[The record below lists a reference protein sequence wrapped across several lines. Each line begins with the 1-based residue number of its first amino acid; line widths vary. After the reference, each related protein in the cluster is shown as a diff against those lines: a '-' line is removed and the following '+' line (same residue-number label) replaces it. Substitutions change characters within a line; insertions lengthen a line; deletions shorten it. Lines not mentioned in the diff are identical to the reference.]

1 MLQKHAKLQPN
12 LTFCFVYQT
21 ERAAVFC
28 LLQPWRVH
36 FAFFEYDPR
45 GSPHVSV
52 LFVLCFAVGSVGC
65 CYVHSGEVG
74 ETPRK
79 QKSADVFAT
88 PETNRKP
95 LRLFQDGVNKS
106 QTFPPLSSTP
116 KTGVNLSPYYQ
127 SPISPLYRQNASF
140 SAKKSPALCL
150 GDFVVPNRGKKK
162 SRRINPTCLNERKAN
177 FGKCENSFDF
187 GRQVEELPAV
197 EGARAFLAEECMR
210 IVTRGV
216 PPKTIAN
223 KSFCLEK
230 KESEVVADLNL
241 VTQRGKLDLA
251 VGIYSAILRNNL
263 ALNLSS
269 ELYFL
274 VCLLYRKHFNKTTD
288 ETIDGIAV
296 LNESDCGLTE
306 ILTKPPAFSTI
317 FQSIHNVIYFAVKTI
332 ETIADNFK
340 IFDKHTLK
348 LLAEHKHLATFAPR
362 LTAKLAAFHHQKPET
377 TPQIFDDATGVNV
390 CFISDTDNRENF
402 PNDQAFGAFRKQR
415 DLFYEILRIWEKNH
429 LTSDWSFG
437 MALGGKIRAL
447 LALHH
452 EGVNYMHL
460 ARLFKNQL
468 LSTYGRQ
475 NSVSISF
482 F

>member
-1 MLQKHAKLQPN
+1 MSVW
-12 LTFCFVYQT
+12 FVSCFK
-21 ERAAVFC
+21 
-28 LLQPWRVH
+28 
-36 FAFFEYDPR
+36 
-45 GSPHVSV
+45 
-52 LFVLCFAVGSVGC
+52 VGSNC

-74 ETPRK
+74 DTPRK
-79 QKSADVFAT
+79 QKTTTTT

-95 LRLFQDGVNKS
+95 LRLFQDGANQS
-106 QTFPPLSSTP
+106 QTFPPPINTP
-116 KTGVNLSPYYQ
+116 TTGVKLAPYYE

-140 SAKKSPALCL
+140 SARKSPALCL
-150 GDFVVPNRGKKK
+150 GDFVVSGGRGRKK

-187 GRQVEELPAV
+187 GRQVEELPPV

-216 PPKTIAN
+216 PQKPIAN
-223 KSFCLEK
+223 KSFCLERK
-230 KESEVVADLNL
+230 DTEAVVADLNL
-241 VTQRGKLDLA
+241 VTQRGSLDLA

-263 ALNLSS
+263 ALNLTS

-274 VCLLYRKHFNKTTD
+274 VCLLYRKHINKTTD
-288 ETIDGIAV
+288 ETIDGITI
-296 LNESDCGLTE
+296 LNENDSALAE
-306 ILTKPPAFSTI
+306 ILTKPPAFTTI
-317 FQSIHNVIYFAVKTI
+317 FQTIHNVIYFAVKTI
-332 ETIADNFK
+332 EAIADTFK

-348 LLAEHKHLATFAPR
+348 LLAEHKQLVTFAPR
-362 LTAKLAAFHHQKPET
+362 LAAKLAAFHHQKPES
-377 TPQIFDDATGVNV
+377 PPEIFDDATGVNV

-429 LTSDWSFG
+429 LTSDWSFS

-475 NSVSISF
+475 NSVSNCF
-482 F
+482 FFVLKTFTDVKKVAKNVH